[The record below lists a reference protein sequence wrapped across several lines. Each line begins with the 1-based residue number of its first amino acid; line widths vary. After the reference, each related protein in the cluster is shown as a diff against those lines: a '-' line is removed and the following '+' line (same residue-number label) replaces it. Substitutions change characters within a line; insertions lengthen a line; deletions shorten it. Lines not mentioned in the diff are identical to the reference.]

1 MQLPS
6 RLEDLFTQTYD
17 GFRSVKLRSASEAI
31 VVENAL
37 SRASMS
43 YQTKIT
49 RSKKHGREFVILLV
63 ESIFSPN
70 PACSQDCNQGRNCIC
85 AETANAA

>member
-6 RLEDLFTQTYD
+6 KIEDLFTQNFN
-17 GFRSVKLRSASEAI
+17 GFRSYKVRTATEA
-31 VVENAL
+31 VAVENAL
-37 SRASMS
+37 GRANLS

-63 ESIFSPN
+63 EGLKTD
-70 PACSQDCNQGRNCIC
+70 CTGDCNQGRNCTC
-85 AETANAA
+85 VETPA

>member
-6 RLEDLFTQTYD
+6 KIEELFTQTYD
-17 GFRSVKLRSASEAI
+17 GFKAVKLRSASEAI
-31 VVENAL
+31 MVENAL
-37 SRASMS
+37 GRASLS

-63 ESIFSPN
+63 ETP
-70 PACSQDCNQGRNCIC
+70 C
-85 AETANAA
+85 AA

>member
-6 RLEDLFTQTYD
+6 RIEDLFTQNFN
-17 GFRSVKLRSASEAI
+17 GFRSVKVRTATEA
-31 VVENAL
+31 VAVENAL
-37 SRASMS
+37 GRASLS

-63 ESIFSPN
+63 SPEV
-70 PACSQDCNQGRNCIC
+70 AD
-85 AETANAA
+85 AA

>member
-6 RLEDLFTQTYD
+6 SIEDLFTQNFN
-17 GFRSVKLRSASEAI
+17 GFKSVKLRTATDAV

-37 SRASMS
+37 RRAALSF
-43 YQTKIT
+43 QTKIT

-63 ESIFSPN
+63 GPEV
-70 PACSQDCNQGRNCIC
+70 AHAD
-85 AETANAA
+85 

>member
-1 MQLPS
+1 MHLPS
-6 RLEDLFTQTYD
+6 NIDDLFTQTYE
-17 GFRSVKLRSASEAI
+17 GFRALKLRSAQHAI

-37 SRASMS
+37 QKQQRS

-63 ESIFSPN
+63 SPALT
-70 PACSQDCNQGRNCIC
+70 PPPVVAHG
-85 AETANAA
+85 A